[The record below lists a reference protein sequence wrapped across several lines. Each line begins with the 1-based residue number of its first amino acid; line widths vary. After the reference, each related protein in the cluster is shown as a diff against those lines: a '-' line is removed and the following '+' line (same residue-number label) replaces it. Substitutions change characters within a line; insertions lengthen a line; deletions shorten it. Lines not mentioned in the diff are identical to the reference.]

1 MVSVTYAQNFTAV
14 SRIPTKVHNQ
24 IVYMDLATEHVDYV
38 IVTLYFI
45 LAPRHIYHS
54 FSNYSTFSIPVN
66 PCLVDISAPC
76 LIITRNR
83 CSNCHAKLQNWVRLE
98 LWKKTR
104 KVHGST
110 IRTIR
115 CVVYPLDAKK
125 FMVRSVTSAR

>member
-1 MVSVTYAQNFTAV
+1 MVSMTYAQNFTAV
-14 SRIPTKVHNQ
+14 ARILTAVHNK
-24 IVYMDLATEHVDYV
+24 IAYMDLATEHVDYV

-76 LIITRNR
+76 LIITRKR

-98 LWKKTR
+98 LWKKNPQSPWEHNPYY
-104 KVHGST
+104 KVRG
-110 IRTIR
+110 
-115 CVVYPLDAKK
+115 L
-125 FMVRSVTSAR
+125 SARRHKNLW